1 MKKQTT
7 AALYR
12 TKLNQLETQ
21 LTPENH
27 VYFADLRGYMSFG
40 GLFLD
45 EGELNMQLYQMA
57 TDLLEAQRDGVT
69 AAAFFGKQP
78 QLLAD
83 QLLANTKKASIP
95 ALFGLAALV
104 VGILWVI
111 NLVTAFSQNGVLR
124 VSVPQYLLDG
134 VIGVVGVS
142 LLFLILQRS
151 FYSAKKSQ
159 LSFVRRVIPAIAV
172 FLLVIAGQLATG
184 LLLIDDGVIRIP
196 YPWDLLLLGV
206 IVISLLTWLLLKG
219 AALYPF
225 VFLVLGVALLGLI
238 HRLQVAEVLQGTVW
252 SVSQGVILVVALGA
266 AFVSYRWGKR
276 KAEGK

>member
-21 LTPENH
+21 LTPANQA
-27 VYFADLRGYMSFG
+27 YFADLRGYMSFG

-45 EGELNMQLYQMA
+45 EGELNLQLYQMA

-104 VGILWVI
+104 VGILWGI

-252 SVSQGVILVVALGA
+252 SVSQGVILVVTLGA
-266 AFVSYRWGKR
+266 AFVSYQWGKR

>member
-21 LTPENH
+21 LTLENQA
-27 VYFADLRGYMSFG
+27 YFADLRGYMSFG

-78 QLLAD
+78 QRLAD
-83 QLLANTKKASIP
+83 QLLANTKKASGP
-95 ALFGLAALV
+95 ALFGLAAVV
-104 VGILWVI
+104 VGILWGI

-252 SVSQGVILVVALGA
+252 SVSQGVILVVTLGA

-276 KAEGK
+276 KD

>member
-7 AALYR
+7 ATLYC

-21 LTPENH
+21 LTPENQ

-95 ALFGLAALV
+95 ALLGLAALV
-104 VGILWVI
+104 VGILWGI

-151 FYSAKKSQ
+151 FYSPKKSQ
-159 LSFVRRVIPAIAV
+159 LSSVWSFIATMVV

-184 LLLIDDGVIRIP
+184 LLLIDDGVIRLP

-219 AALYPF
+219 TALYPF

-252 SVSQGVILVVALGA
+252 SVGQGVILVVALGA
-266 AFVSYRWGKR
+266 TFVSYRWRKR
-276 KAEGK
+276 KD

>member
-21 LTPENH
+21 LTLENQA
-27 VYFADLRGYMSFG
+27 YFADLRGYMSFG

-45 EGELNMQLYQMA
+45 EGELNLQLYQMA

-78 QLLAD
+78 QRLAD
-83 QLLANTKKASIP
+83 QLLANTKKASGP
-95 ALFGLAALV
+95 ALFGLAAVV
-104 VGILWVI
+104 VGILWGI

-252 SVSQGVILVVALGA
+252 SVSQGVILVVTLGA

-276 KAEGK
+276 KD

>member
-21 LTPENH
+21 LTPENQ
-27 VYFADLRGYMSFG
+27 VYFADLRGYMLFG

-45 EGELNMQLYQMA
+45 EGELNLQLYQMA

-104 VGILWVI
+104 VGILWGI

-159 LSFVRRVIPAIAV
+159 LSFVRRVIPAMVV

-184 LLLIDDGVIRIP
+184 LLLIDDGVIRLP

-206 IVISLLTWLLLKG
+206 IVISLLVWLLLKG

-225 VFLVLGVALLGLI
+225 IFLVLGVALLGLI

-252 SVSQGVILVVALGA
+252 SVGQGVILVVALGA
-266 AFVSYRWGKR
+266 TLVSYRWRKR
-276 KAEGK
+276 KD